1 MSVETMLTNA
11 LNMDSTSSNWRTRS
25 SSMADFVEANSV
37 GINVPS
43 WARKA
48 MQSDAVERVARDK
61 RVIRWPK
68 AVSDMAVGF
77 VPIKQAN
84 LSSETGC
91 GDATILH
98 ILLRR

>member
-1 MSVETMLTNA
+1 
-11 LNMDSTSSNWRTRS
+11 
-25 SSMADFVEANSV
+25 MADFVVANSV
-37 GINVPS
+37 SINMSS

-48 MQSDAVERVARDK
+48 MLSDAVERVARDK
-61 RVIRWPK
+61 RDIRRAK

-77 VPIKQAN
+77 VPIKQTS

-98 ILLRR
+98 ILLRRWRDVCSMKRMTCNMTK